1 MSFVI
6 TNLRDIASSLLRE
19 KRYFLFTPTHATI
32 ELTFRCNLLCS
43 MCSVRKQG
51 DDEDRMELSFDQI
64 CRVVNNLCDM
74 GVKSI
79 RLIGAEPLIRKDVI
93 GIIKHI
99 KSKNIVCDLAT
110 NGTLINKQMA
120 KELVNSKIDQ
130 ITLSI
135 DAPNELHDKV
145 RGVKGA
151 FKKVIE
157 ALQYLSFEKKR
168 EKSSTPR
175 VNVRTTISSINSNI
189 ESLRA
194 MVRFIEKNRIELF
207 SFGLIRETPLDVVNK
222 TLFKG
227 KIIGTT
233 RFLPESDSLLVNE
246 LSLVKMKKEA
256 EEDPSLKNYL
266 GMINYLSYDHLLK
279 GTVPI
284 RKCYQTHTV
293 ILINPYGDVIPC
305 SNLDR
310 YIFGNVL
317 NESIVNIWKNPA
329 HRELTDHL
337 EKRFFPICDYCCHI
351 QYTPLQVLKAIFG
364 MVL

>member
-1 MSFVI
+1 
-6 TNLRDIASSLLRE
+6 
-19 KRYFLFTPTHATI
+19 
-32 ELTFRCNLLCS
+32 

-51 DDEDRMELSFDQI
+51 HDEDRMELSLGQI
-64 CRVVNNLCDM
+64 CKVVNDLYNM
-74 GVKSI
+74 GIKSI
-79 RLIGAEPLIRKDVI
+79 RLIGAEPMMRKDI
-93 GIIKHI
+93 IDIIKHI
-99 KSKNIVCDLAT
+99 KAKGLVCDVAT
-110 NGTLINKQMA
+110 NGTLINKEMA
-120 KELVNSKIDQ
+120 KALVESKIDQ
-130 ITLSI
+130 IALSI
-135 DAPNELHDKV
+135 DAPNKLHDKV

-151 FKKVIE
+151 FEKAIKG
-157 ALQYLSFEKKR
+157 LQYLSLEKERRKT
-168 EKSSTPR
+168 SVPR
-175 VNVRTTISSINSNI
+175 FNIRTTISSINCNI
-189 ESLRA
+189 ENLRD
-194 MVRFIEKNRIELF
+194 MVRFIEKNRIEFF

-246 LSLVKMKKEA
+246 QSLVKMKKEA
-256 EEDPSLKNYL
+256 EEAPSLKNYL

-279 GTVPI
+279 STVPI

-317 NESIVNIWKNPA
+317 NENIMNIWKNSA
-329 HRELTDHL
+329 HRELTNHL

-351 QYTPLQVLKAIFG
+351 QYTPLQVLKTIFG
-364 MVL
+364 MKL